1 MKIIKTFTTAFL
13 IGCIGMMSLNVNAV
27 DEKSDYNIEYAEAVS
42 KDATNTCQVSISI
55 PYTYS
60 KTITKNPI
68 EDNNTGEDGALKNDF
83 RKPVQTGDN
92 MNPLFYMVAA
102 GIAVVGMGIAFI
114 KRKK

>member
-1 MKIIKTFTTAFL
+1 MKIIKKLTTAFL

-68 EDNNTGEDGALKNDF
+68 EDNNTGEDDTLKNDF

-92 MNPLFYMVAA
+92 MNPLFYMVVA
-102 GIAVVGMGIAFI
+102 GIAVVGMGITFI

>member
-1 MKIIKTFTTAFL
+1 MKIIKTLMTAFL
-13 IGCIGMMSLNVNAV
+13 IGCVGMMSLNVNAA

-42 KDATNTCQVSISI
+42 KDTTNTCQVSISI

-68 EDNNTGEDGALKNDF
+68 EDNVGEDETLSNDF
-83 RKPVQTGDN
+83 IKPVQTGDD
-92 MNPLFYMVAA
+92 MNPFFYMMAV
-102 GIAVVGMGIAFI
+102 GIAIAGMGIIII

>member
-1 MKIIKTFTTAFL
+1 MKIIKTLTTAFL

-68 EDNNTGEDGALKNDF
+68 EDNTGEDDTLKNDF

-92 MNPLFYMVAA
+92 MNPLFYMVVAE
-102 GIAVVGMGIAFI
+102 IAVVGMGITFI